1 MTAHHSFASNR
12 RALHG
17 KAAVALAIAAGM
29 AMPAWAATSTAT
41 RPQLSSSEQGSYTL
55 ASFLGSWAPGTVGTK
70 STGDYVVSP
79 SGPYKTVQAAVN
91 AAIAAGGTTRKY
103 IQIKAGTY
111 TGLVVIPSGVPL
123 TLYGDS
129 QTGVVLQLGA
139 HYAMTG
145 SAFKSAAGPSADYGS
160 GAPSRVSA
168 YYNDCGGRSTLGTNC
183 TATVVSYAS
192 QLQIKNLTIQNT
204 YGENNAA
211 ANGQHQAVAYLNN
224 GGDQVQLDTV
234 RLLGNQDTLWLA
246 GAGKRTHVRN
256 SFIQG
261 DVDFIFGDM
270 TAVFDGCEIRYTNAR
285 TSTGVIA
292 APSHVIGN
300 KGFLFTGG
308 SFTTTGGSNSVS
320 FARQWPQNGGT
331 TGQMIVREV
340 VLGGHIKKT
349 APWADW
355 NSSNPV
361 NYGSA
366 GNRRLAEYAN
376 TGSGAAP

>member
-1 MTAHHSFASNR
+1 MTAIHSSASGKR
-12 RALHG
+12 VLLALSITAS
-17 KAAVALAIAAGM
+17 AAL
-29 AMPAWAATSTAT
+29 PAWSATSTPT

-55 ASFLGSWAPGTVGTK
+55 ATFLGSWSPGTVGTK
-70 STGDYVVSP
+70 TTGDYVVSP
-79 SGPYKTVQAAVN
+79 SGPYRTVQAAVN

-111 TGLVVIPSGVPL
+111 TGLVVIPSVVPL
-123 TLYGDS
+123 TVYGDS

-145 SAFKSAAGPSADYGS
+145 SAFKSAVGNTADFGS
-160 GAPSRVSA
+160 GAPSRVSG
-168 YYNDCGGRSTLGTNC
+168 YYNDCGSRSTLGTNC

-224 GGDQVQLDTV
+224 GGDQVSLDTL

-246 GAGKRTHVRN
+246 GSGKRTYVRN

-270 TAVFDGCEIRYTNAR
+270 TAVFDACEVRYTNAR

-292 APSHVIGN
+292 APSHVLAN
-300 KGFLFTGG
+300 KGFLFKGG

-320 FARQWPQNGGT
+320 FARQWPQNGST

-340 VLGGHIKKT
+340 ALGGHIKRT

-355 NSSNPV
+355 NTSNRV

-376 TGSGAAP
+376 TGTGAAP

>member
-1 MTAHHSFASNR
+1 VNTNPLHACAIVR
-12 RALHG
+12 RTLL
-17 KAAVALAIAAGM
+17 ALACAGAAL
-29 AMPAWAATSTAT
+29 PAGSATSTAT
-41 RPQLSSSEQGSYTL
+41 RPQLSSSEQGSYTT
-55 ASFLGSWAPGTVGTK
+55 ATFLGSWSPGAVGTK
-70 STGDYVVSP
+70 STGDYVVSA
-79 SGPYKTVQAAVN
+79 SGTYKTVQAAVN
-91 AAIAAGGTTRKY
+91 AAIAAGGSTRKY

-123 TLYGDS
+123 TIYGDS

-145 SAFKSAAGPSADYGS
+145 SAFKSAVGHAADFGS
-160 GAPSRVSA
+160 GVPSRVSG

-204 YGENNAA
+204 YGENNSA

-224 GGDQVQLDTV
+224 GGDQVTLDTV

-246 GAGKRTHVRN
+246 GSGKRTYVRN
-256 SFIQG
+256 SFVQG

-300 KGFLFTGG
+300 KGFLFKGG

-320 FARQWPQNGGT
+320 FARQWPQNGST

-340 VLGGHIKKT
+340 NLGGHIKKT

-355 NSSNPV
+355 NSSNRV

-366 GNRRLAEYAN
+366 GNRRLAEYNN

>member
-1 MTAHHSFASNR
+1 MTAIHSSASGKR
-12 RALHG
+12 VLLALSITAS
-17 KAAVALAIAAGM
+17 AAL
-29 AMPAWAATSTAT
+29 PAWSATSTPT

-55 ASFLGSWAPGTVGTK
+55 ATFLGSWSPGTVGTK
-70 STGDYVVSP
+70 TTGDYVVSP
-79 SGPYKTVQAAVN
+79 SGPYRTVQAAVN

-123 TLYGDS
+123 TVYGDS

-145 SAFKSAAGPSADYGS
+145 SAFKSAVGNTADFGS
-160 GAPSRVSA
+160 GAPSRVSG
-168 YYNDCGGRSTLGTNC
+168 YYNDCGSRSTLGTNC

-224 GGDQVQLDTV
+224 GGDQVSLDTL

-246 GAGKRTHVRN
+246 GSGKRTYVRN

-270 TAVFDGCEIRYTNAR
+270 TAVFDACEVRYTNAR

-292 APSHVIGN
+292 APSHVLAN
-300 KGFLFTGG
+300 KGFLFKGG

-320 FARQWPQNGGT
+320 FARQWPQNGST

-340 VLGGHIKKT
+340 ALGGHIKRT

-355 NSSNPV
+355 NTSNRV

-376 TGSGAAP
+376 TGTGAAP

>member
-1 MTAHHSFASNR
+1 MTANLAFASIPR
-12 RALHG
+12 VLCRQ
-17 KAAVALAIAAGM
+17 AVLALAVSASL
-29 AMPAWAATSTAT
+29 PAWAATSTAT
-41 RPQLSSSEQGSYTL
+41 RPQLSASEQGSYTL
-55 ASFLGSWAPGTVGTK
+55 ASFLGSWSPGTVGTK

-79 SGPYKTVQAAVN
+79 SGTYKTVQAAVN
-91 AAIAAGGTTRKY
+91 AAIAAGGSTRKY

-123 TLYGDS
+123 TIYGDS

-145 SAFKSAAGPSADYGS
+145 SAFKTVVGNAANFGS
-160 GAPSRVSA
+160 SAPSRVSA

-224 GGDQVQLDTV
+224 GGDQVTLDTV

-246 GAGKRTHVRN
+246 GSGKRTYVRN

-261 DVDFIFGDM
+261 DIDFIFGDM
-270 TAVFDGCEIRYTNAR
+270 TAVFDGCEVRYTIAR

-292 APSHVIGN
+292 APSHVLGN
-300 KGFLFTGG
+300 MGFLFKGG
-308 SFTTTGGSNSVS
+308 SFTATGGSNSVS
-320 FARQWPQNGGT
+320 FARQWPQNGAT

-340 VLGGHIKKT
+340 ALGGHIKKT

-361 NYGSA
+361 NYGSS
-366 GNRRLAEYAN
+366 GNRRLAEYLN
-376 TGSGAAP
+376 TGAGAAP

>member
-1 MTAHHSFASNR
+1 MTAIHLSAPSTR
-12 RALHG
+12 VLL
-17 KAAVALAIAAGM
+17 ALAIAAS
-29 AMPAWAATSTAT
+29 AASAALPAWAATSTPT
-41 RPQLSSSEQGSYTL
+41 RPQLSSAEQGNYTL
-55 ASFLGSWAPGTVGTK
+55 ATFLGSWSPGSVGTK

-79 SGPYKTVQAAVN
+79 SGPYRTVQAAVN
-91 AAIAAGGTTRKY
+91 AAITAGGSTRKY

-123 TLYGDS
+123 TVYGDS

-139 HYAMTG
+139 HNVMTG
-145 SAFKSAAGPSADYGS
+145 SAFKSAVGNAADFGS
-160 GAPSRVSA
+160 SAPSRVSG

-224 GGDQVQLDTV
+224 GGDQVTLDTV

-246 GAGKRTHVRN
+246 GSGKRTYVRN

-270 TAVFDGCEIRYTNAR
+270 TAVFDACEIRYTNAR

-292 APSHVIGN
+292 APSHVLGN
-300 KGFLFTGG
+300 KGFLFKGG

-320 FARQWPQNGGT
+320 LARQWPQNGST

-340 VLGGHIKKT
+340 ALGGHIKMT

-355 NSSNPV
+355 NTSNRV

-376 TGSGAAP
+376 TGTGAAP